1 MDQMIDR
8 SGMFED
14 FNFKLLVIDSI
25 LDKNPSFERELNE
38 LKEKYVD
45 TYEWYQSDNC
55 IKEML
60 SFFENLE
67 LSGEDLAK
75 VTEICFDGGEDIYF
89 LLKPDWDGETDIFD
103 VVSVNGFEQLSN
115 LTSVEYISMCNPK
128 LMEIFRENGIKV
140 NE

>member
-1 MDQMIDR
+1 MIDR

-25 LDKNPSFERELNE
+25 LDKKPSFERELNE

-67 LSGEDLAK
+67 LSREDLAK

-103 VVSVNGFEQLSN
+103 VVSVNGFEQLNN
-115 LTSVEYISMCNPK
+115 LTNVEYISMCNPK
-128 LMEIFRENGIKV
+128 LMEIFRKNGIKV